1 MYRKR
6 CDKEVVDVMPW
17 LSLLLFDDGCVAL
30 WALRHFAMIP
40 VADATGRDLSPSGL
54 AGFAGL
60 IEHTSPTHRGTLG
73 IPITAQPKAL
83 SNSISACALWLWM
96 DSKFSDEHRNHQT
109 IRGSFFRV
117 FVRSR
122 TESSTNLGLSQACS
136 VTCFSSSLLMIEQ
149 IKGVKQMQGVIP
161 IWYFV
166 GAFLACLIHAWWIH
180 PGS

>member
-1 MYRKR
+1 M
-6 CDKEVVDVMPW
+6 CTEVVVELAISPEGAT
-17 LSLLLFDDGCVAL
+17 SL
-30 WALRHFAMIP
+30 P
-40 VADATGRDLSPSGL
+40 VASATGL
-54 AGFAGL
+54 A
-60 IEHTSPTHRGTLG
+60 THRGTLG

-166 GAFLACLIHAWWIH
+166 GAFLACLIHVWWIH